1 MPGGWIKKFDA
12 SGKLVS
18 TIREEDA
25 RLIPRRSRFEKGF
38 VEVWTDDFDKM
49 YEIIR
54 HETTCPLI
62 GMSLVPKLM
71 RLMEFDTG
79 EIEVDQAG
87 LAKTLEVSRQK
98 LNETLREFVELGLL
112 EVVGKRS
119 RHNVYRL
126 PERVIWKGRPENRLK
141 VVSSNNKNPF
151 IKSNQKKSRKT
162 SKTGVEEGS
171 EG

>member
-25 RLIPRRSRFEKGF
+25 KLIPRRSRFERGF

-54 HETTCPLI
+54 RETTCPLV
-62 GMSLVPKLM
+62 GMSMVPKLM

-79 EIEVDQAG
+79 EIEVDQSY
-87 LAKTLEVSRQK
+87 LADSLGVSREQVNK
-98 LNETLREFVELGLL
+98 TLREFVDLGLL

-126 PERVIWKGRPENRLK
+126 PERVVWKGRPENRLK
-141 VVSSNNKNPF
+141 VISLNMNNPF
-151 IKSNQKKSRKT
+151 AKSAQKKAKKT
-162 SKTGVEEGS
+162 EKTEAKGGTES
-171 EG
+171 

>member
-1 MPGGWIKKFDA
+1 MAGGWIKKFDA
-12 SGKLVS
+12 SGKLIS
-18 TIREEDA
+18 TVREEDA

-79 EIEVDQAG
+79 EIEVDQSD
-87 LAKTLEVSRQK
+87 LAESLGVSRQE
-98 LNETLREFVELGLL
+98 LNRTLREFVDLGLL

-126 PERVIWKGRPENRLK
+126 PERVVWKGRPEKRLK
-141 VVSSNNKNPF
+141 VVSSNLKNPF
-151 IKSNQKKSRKT
+151 SKSPKKSSQKQ
-162 SKTGVEEGS
+162 SKTGS
-171 EG
+171 EQGQKE

>member
-12 SGKLVS
+12 SGRLVS

-54 HETTCPLI
+54 RETTCPLV
-62 GMSLVPKLM
+62 GMSMVPKLM

-79 EIEVDQAG
+79 EIEVDQSY
-87 LAKTLEVSRQK
+87 LAETLSVSRQEV
-98 LNETLREFVELGLL
+98 NRTLREFVALGLL
-112 EVVGKRS
+112 EVIGKRS
-119 RHNVYRL
+119 RHNIYRL
-126 PERVIWKGRPENRLK
+126 PERVVWKGRSESRLK
-141 VVSSNNKNPF
+141 VVSSNIKNPF
-151 IKSNQKKSRKT
+151 IKETQKKSKKPV
-162 SKTGVEEGS
+162 KTGTQEGKES
-171 EG
+171 

>member
-1 MPGGWIKKFDA
+1 MTGGWIKKFDA
-12 SGKLVS
+12 SGKLIS

-49 YEIIR
+49 YEIID
-54 HETTCPLI
+54 HETTCPRI
-62 GMSLVPKLM
+62 GMRLVPKLM

-79 EIEVDQAG
+79 EIEVDQSD
-87 LAKTLEVSRQK
+87 LAESLKVSRQE
-98 LNETLREFVELGLL
+98 LNRTLREFVNLGLL

-119 RHNVYRL
+119 RHNIYRL
-126 PERVIWKGRPENRLK
+126 PERVIWKGRPEKRLK

-151 IKSNQKKSRKT
+151 TKSGQKKAKKT

>member
-18 TIREEDA
+18 TVREEDA

-49 YEIIR
+49 YEIID
-54 HETTCPLI
+54 HETTCPRI
-62 GMSLVPKLM
+62 GMRLIPKLM

-79 EIEVDQAG
+79 AIEVDQSE
-87 LAKTLEVSRQK
+87 LAKSLGASREQVNK
-98 LNETLREFVELGLL
+98 TLREFVELGLL

-119 RHNVYRL
+119 RHNIYRL
-126 PERVIWKGRPENRLK
+126 PERVVWKGRPDKRLK
-141 VVSSNNKNPF
+141 VVSSNLKNPF
-151 IKSNQKKSRKT
+151 SKSPKKSPQKP
-162 SKTGVEEGS
+162 SKTGFEQGKKE
-171 EG
+171 

>member
-1 MPGGWIKKFDA
+1 MAGGWIKKFDA

-18 TIREEDA
+18 AVREEDA

-79 EIEVDQAG
+79 EIEVDQSD
-87 LAKTLEVSRQK
+87 LAKSLGSSREQVNK
-98 LNETLREFVELGLL
+98 TLREFVELGLL

-119 RHNVYRL
+119 RHNIYRL
-126 PERVIWKGRPENRLK
+126 PERVVWKGRPENRLK
-141 VVSSNNKNPF
+141 VVSSNVKNPF
-151 IKSNQKKSRKT
+151 AKNRPKKAQKTPKT
-162 SKTGVEEGS
+162 EEKEGS
-171 EG
+171 ES

>member
-54 HETTCPLI
+54 RETTCPLV
-62 GMSLVPKLM
+62 GMSMVPKLM

-79 EIEVDQAG
+79 EIEVDQSY
-87 LAKTLEVSRQK
+87 LAETLAVSRQEV
-98 LNETLREFVELGLL
+98 NRTLREFVALGLL
-112 EVVGKRS
+112 EVIGKRS
-119 RHNVYRL
+119 RHNIYRL
-126 PERVIWKGRPENRLK
+126 PERVVWKGRPENRLK
-141 VVSSNNKNPF
+141 VVSSNTKNPF
-151 IKSNQKKSRKT
+151 AKSTQKKSKKPV
-162 SKTGVEEGS
+162 KTGAEEGS
-171 EG
+171 ES

>member
-1 MPGGWIKKFDA
+1 MPGGWIKKFDS

-25 RLIPRRSRFEKGF
+25 KLIPRRSRFEKGF

-49 YEIIR
+49 YQIIR
-54 HETTCPLI
+54 HETTCPLL

-79 EIEVDQAG
+79 EIEVDQSY
-87 LAKTLEVSRQK
+87 LAETLAVSRQEV
-98 LNETLREFVELGLL
+98 NRTLREFVALGLL

-126 PERVIWKGRPENRLK
+126 PERVVWKGRPEKRLK
-141 VVSSNNKNPF
+141 VVSSNVKNPF
-151 IKSNQKKSRKT
+151 AKTRTKKAQKT
-162 SKTGVEEGS
+162 PKTGEKEGS
-171 EG
+171 ES

>member
-18 TIREEDA
+18 TVREEDA

-49 YEIIR
+49 YEIIDQ
-54 HETTCPLI
+54 ETTCPRLGMRLI
-62 GMSLVPKLM
+62 PKLM

-79 EIEVDQAG
+79 EIEVDQSYIAEA
-87 LAKTLEVSRQK
+87 LAVSRQEV
-98 LNETLREFVELGLL
+98 NRTLREFVELGLI
-112 EVVGKRS
+112 EVIGKRS

-126 PERVIWKGRPENRLK
+126 PERVVWKGRPENRLK
-141 VVSSNNKNPF
+141 VVSSNLKNPF
-151 IKSNQKKSRKT
+151 SKSPKKSPQKQ
-162 SKTGVEEGS
+162 SKTGS
-171 EG
+171 EQGQNE

>member
-1 MPGGWIKKFDA
+1 MAGGWIKKFDA

-54 HETTCPLI
+54 RETTCPLI
-62 GMSLVPKLM
+62 GMSMVPKLM

-79 EIEVDQAG
+79 EIEVDQTY
-87 LAKTLEVSRQK
+87 LAETLAVSRQEV
-98 LNETLREFVELGLL
+98 NRTLREFIALGLL

-119 RHNVYRL
+119 RHNIYRL
-126 PERVIWKGRPENRLK
+126 PERVVWKGRSENRLK
-141 VVSSNNKNPF
+141 VVSSNTKNPF
-151 IKSNQKKSRKT
+151 VKSTQKKAKKPI
-162 SKTGVEEGS
+162 KTGSEEGS
-171 EG
+171 ES